1 MALNRHQ
8 ITLPALPSETV
19 AVAALGGEVIVR
31 GLRLGDRLGMFADL
45 RTNGKS
51 YAHIARLLAVSV
63 VGEDGLPLLTE
74 SEWEAFGGSNFEA
87 ALDLFGVARKL
98 SGLDAE
104 VIEKN

>member
-8 ITLPALPSETV
+8 ITLPVLPSETV

-45 RTNGKS
+45 RTHGKS

-63 VGEDGLPLLTE
+63 VGDDGLPLLTE